1 MKRRIRR
8 EREGGKKERR
18 RGREGEEGKLVGSV
32 IQIHWKHTS
41 KCPLLIVYTPAICP
55 VFEYIF
61 SFFAAVQCHPLKIIA

>member
-1 MKRRIRR
+1 MKKRIRR
-8 EREGGKKERR
+8 GRQGGKKER

-55 VFEYIF
+55 GFEYVF